1 MDLKSIKE
9 YIRNNRIVRY
19 FKRNFSD
26 SAYGMSNLLI
36 ASLDGFFLNVLLVRF
51 LSYEDLGNYKLFFSI
66 INILI
71 IFSINGLNTSVTKSV
86 AKKYRR
92 FFIKAVKFSS
102 LFSLIA
108 TLALIILSV
117 SYYRGTD
124 IKYAL
129 LASSFIVPI
138 YFGFNI
144 WESFLYGERQFK
156 KVFLLNGAI
165 AVTRF
170 AACGLILFFYRNYLI
185 TIFVYLLI
193 VSIYNLIFSLWIY
206 RGVNKEEV
214 RPDKDKELIK
224 HGFRLTGASAVSV
237 IAKNVERIILDV
249 VSNATMVGI
258 YSVISV
264 FPTFIKNSLKTLI
277 NVPTV
282 KLAARPEK
290 ENRIIVKKG
299 LYLIAFSGVVIFV
312 IFWFITPFLLKFFF
326 KVDDA
331 DMIRYG
337 RLILIPL
344 VFMPV
349 NLVIKYMCS
358 YQGSGSSVLKLYTTT
373 DIIKLALLAVF
384 IPFFKINGIIIAL
397 ILAEFFSF
405 LILIIWFIRS
415 NKRFGIGWKK
425 D

>member
-1 MDLKSIKE
+1 
-9 YIRNNRIVRY
+9 
-19 FKRNFSD
+19 
-26 SAYGMSNLLI
+26 MS
-36 ASLDGFFLNVLLVRF
+36 F
-51 LSYEDLGNYKLFFSI
+51 
-66 INILI
+66 
-71 IFSINGLNTSVTKSV
+71 
-86 AKKYRR
+86 
-92 FFIKAVKFSS
+92 
-102 LFSLIA
+102 
-108 TLALIILSV
+108 
-117 SYYRGTD
+117 
-124 IKYAL
+124 
-129 LASSFIVPI
+129 
-138 YFGFNI
+138 
-144 WESFLYGERQFK
+144 
-156 KVFLLNGAI
+156 
-165 AVTRF
+165 
-170 AACGLILFFYRNYLI
+170 
-185 TIFVYLLI
+185 
-193 VSIYNLIFSLWIY
+193 YNLIFSFWIY
-206 RGVNKEEV
+206 KRVNKEEV

-290 ENRIIVKKG
+290 ENRIIIKKG
-299 LYLIAFSGVVIFV
+299 LYFIFFSGVIIFA

-326 KVDDA
+326 KVDDV

-373 DIIKLALLAVF
+373 DIIKLALLVIF